1 MKLHLSNENKML
13 GGVCG
18 GIAECIGTD
27 PSFVRIGAVVLL
39 LLLHGFT
46 VLAYLLMW
54 MLLPRE

>member
-1 MKLHLSNENKML
+1 ML

-18 GIAECIGTD
+18 GIAECIGVD